1 MEKDLKQ
8 ISKEL
13 QGASKMH
20 KGQAEKI
27 DSLLERKDNKSIA
40 KMLKKSKNSA
50 SCSPSKM
57 NDYSPVNL
65 TFQPKN
71 LNQHLSDKPNYGS
84 TSSETKE
91 SESEEVKDGDPVISP
106 KEKSLTPKQ
115 EMKNTINSAKLDGLS
130 AAPMF
135 GDDKKKADRQEKR
148 EILKGDRE
156 SYREDHP
163 NPLKRIFGKHRA
175 KLTDKINK

>member
-71 LNQHLSDKPNYGS
+71 LNQHLSDKPNFGN
-84 TSSETKE
+84 TASETE
-91 SESEEVKDGDPVISP
+91 QPVSEEPKDGDPVLSP

-135 GDDKKKADRQEKR
+135 VDAKKKADRQEKR